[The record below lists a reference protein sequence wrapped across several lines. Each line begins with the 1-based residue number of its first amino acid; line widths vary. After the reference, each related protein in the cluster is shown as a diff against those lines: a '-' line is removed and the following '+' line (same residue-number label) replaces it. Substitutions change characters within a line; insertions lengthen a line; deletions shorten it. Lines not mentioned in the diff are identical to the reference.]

1 VAEAEGYKISAGMVD
16 RTLKVAEA
24 TAVNRSSM
32 GQDVD
37 ARKPTEI
44 DAINGAIVRF
54 GEGHRIATPVNRTL
68 TQLVKTMEARYLAG
82 AHAAEQ

>member
-1 VAEAEGYKISAGMVD
+1 MAARVVSVAK
-16 RTLKVAEA
+16 A

-37 ARKPTEI
+37 RRKRTEI

-54 GEGHRIATPVNRTL
+54 GQEVGLNVPVNRTL
-68 TQLVKTMEARYLAG
+68 TQLVKTLEAAYLANK
-82 AHAAEQ
+82 